1 MMNNG
6 VPYGPHRYK
15 EIVKECYL
23 ITRNMNTS
31 YEEIMNMNPLERE
44 YLLKFLADE
53 IQRTNDEIRSD
64 QFHDERQWSYCIWL
78 V

>member
-53 IQRTNDEIRSD
+53 IQRTNDEIK
-64 QFHDERQWSYCIWL
+64 EANKKKN
-78 V
+78 